1 MKAYKSF
8 GYFCRLMNYGKGDAA
23 FSY

>member
-8 GYFCRLMNYGKGDAA
+8 
-23 FSY
+23 